1 MVADALAP
9 ELSLFD
15 AAHRL
20 VKRWRVATL
29 DGRTESGI
37 AAMRHD
43 AARRSFVIALRDV
56 PELWEISLDPQAEP
70 IHDGLVHDYRMGES
84 IATAGYLGVR
94 RTRLERPLSGF
105 TLDAT
110 GHRVIG
116 TPRPVGGCAPERW
129 VIHLDVRLRIARLAL
144 DGTPITAPPCLAP
157 AQPPG

>member
-1 MVADALAP
+1 MLADALAP

-29 DGRTESGI
+29 DGKTPSGV
-37 AAMRHD
+37 AALRHD
-43 AARRSFVIALRDV
+43 AVRRSFVIALRDL
-56 PELWEISLDPQAEP
+56 PELWEVSLDPQAEP
-70 IHDGLVHDYRMGES
+70 IHDGLVHDYRMGEA

-116 TPRPVGGCAPERW
+116 TPRPIDACAPERW
-129 VIHLDVRLRIARLAL
+129 VIHLDVRLRIARLAP
-144 DGTPITAPPCLAP
+144 DGAPITAPPCPAP